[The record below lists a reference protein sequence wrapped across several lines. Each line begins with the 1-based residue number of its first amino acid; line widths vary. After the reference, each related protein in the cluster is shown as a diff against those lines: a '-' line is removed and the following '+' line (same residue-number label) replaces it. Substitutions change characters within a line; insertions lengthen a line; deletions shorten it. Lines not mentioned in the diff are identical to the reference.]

1 LLIFTLQ
8 SSIFFALQF
17 HVMWTNRLK
26 LTAVFAAVLFGS
38 VLAGCANPSSEAVV
52 PPILPVTKEAAP
64 TSVPSLTPTARIEIV
79 EKPAVASPT
88 AVPSTPTASPTPF
101 YTGERSPVC
110 GQILPILSETAVTP
124 ITTLNPD
131 AAALAQVE
139 NMMPD
144 AAREAWRHILESPET
159 VGLAAFRVGDEAN
172 GVYLNAD
179 VPMPLA
185 SIVKIVYLVAYAEAV
200 AAGELDPTSYVLVAD
215 LDAFWQPGLDLG
227 AHQRAL
233 TELDAQGLLLKNPD
247 QVRLEDI
254 PWMMTRFSS
263 NTAMDYLH
271 FLLGPVRIEETAV
284 SLGLTSQTAPCPF
297 LAQFLAMG
305 NITRQGFSDTTAI
318 QTYLEDPERYR
329 QEAMLL
335 ADAFIHDP
343 EFRDAQNAW
352 RRANRQ
358 PSTST
363 QRFFTENLNPQASA
377 GEYAGLMAQLA
388 QNGLSHP
395 NSSFL
400 ARRYLEWPMIFPDN
414 QELFS
419 NLGFKNGTMP
429 GVLDIVYYAY
439 PKGETTPVVVVLF
452 FRDLPN
458 GTYRQWRDNLTHDEF
473 ARWLLYDDGAI
484 TAVADALKN

>member
-1 LLIFTLQ
+1 
-8 SSIFFALQF
+8 
-17 HVMWTNRLK
+17 MWSNKLK
-26 LTAVFAAVLFGS
+26 ITAVFAAVLFGMILVGCSRPSAETASLPTRPATAPPTPTPAPS
-38 VLAGCANPSSEAVV
+38 V
-52 PPILPVTKEAAP
+52 
-64 TSVPSLTPTARIEIV
+64 TPTAKIEIV

-88 AVPSTPTASPTPF
+88 AVPPTPTTSPTPF
-101 YTGERSPVC
+101 YTGERSPAC
-110 GQILPILSETAVTP
+110 GQILPILPETAVTA

-131 AAALAQVE
+131 ASALAQVE

-144 AAREAWRHILESPET
+144 AAREAWHHILASPET

-200 AAGELDPTSYVLVAD
+200 AAGELDPTSYVPVAD

-254 PWMMTRFSS
+254 PWMMMRFSS

-271 FLLGPVRIEETAV
+271 FLLGPARIEETAI
-284 SLGLTSQTAPCPF
+284 SLGLTTQTAPCPF

-305 NITRQGFSDTTAI
+305 NITRQGISDTTAI
-318 QTYLEDPERYR
+318 QTYLENPELYGN
-329 QEAMLL
+329 EVMLL
-335 ADAFIHDP
+335 ADAFVNDK

-358 PSTST
+358 PSVST

-395 NSSFL
+395 DSSFL

-429 GVLDIVYYAY
+429 GVLNIVYYAY

-452 FRDLPN
+452 FHDLPN
-458 GTYRQWRDNLTHDEF
+458 RTYRQWRDNLTHDEF
-473 ARWLLYDDGAI
+473 ARWLLYDVEAI
-484 TAVADALKN
+484 TAVADVLKN